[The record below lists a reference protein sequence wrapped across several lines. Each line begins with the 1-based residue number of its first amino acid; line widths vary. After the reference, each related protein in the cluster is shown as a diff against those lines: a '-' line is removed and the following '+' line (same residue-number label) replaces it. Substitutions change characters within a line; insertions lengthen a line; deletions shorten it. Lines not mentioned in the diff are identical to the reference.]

1 MTTEHVDVLI
11 VGAGLSGIGAGA
23 RLELERPGTSYAVLE
38 ARGAIG
44 GTWDLFRYPGI
55 RSDSDMLTL
64 GYPFRPWLG
73 GQVFADGP
81 SIRAYVEDTAR
92 ELGVDRHVR
101 LHHRVTSARWTSHDA
116 RWTVTVE
123 RSDTGDVVELTC
135 SFLYACAGYY
145 RYDHGYEPAFDGMD
159 GFRGTVVHPQTWP
172 EDLELEGRR
181 VVVVGS
187 GATAITLVPSL
198 AEVCEH
204 VVMLQRSPTYVAA
217 LPSRDRVA
225 DLARRVLP
233 PEAAYRVARAKS
245 IGLSSL
251 SYQLSRRFPDA
262 MRRQLVSGAR
272 RLLPE
277 GYDVER
283 HFGPRYAPWDQR
295 LCVAP
300 DGDLFAAIA
309 SGRAEVVTDRIA
321 RFTADGLLLESG
333 AELAADVVVLA
344 TGLELQLVGG
354 LVLEVD
360 GELVDPPSTVA
371 YKGLMLSGVPN
382 FAFAIGYTNASWTL
396 RCDLASR
403 YVCRLLDRMAQ
414 TGYEVVTPLPPPDG
428 ARLPLLDL
436 TSGYVQRAIAMLPK
450 QGTREPWRVKQSYRY
465 DRRVMMRSALDDD
478 GVRWSRRTRTEVHA

>member
-1 MTTEHVDVLI
+1 MTSVDVVI
-11 VGAGLSGIGAGA
+11 VGAGLSGIGAAA
-23 RLELERPGTSYAVLE
+23 RLELERPGTTYAVLE
-38 ARGAIG
+38 ARGALG

-81 SIRAYVEDTAR
+81 SIRQYVEDTAT
-92 ELGVDRHVR
+92 EYGVDRHVR
-101 LHHRVTSARWTSHDA
+101 LHHRVTAARWSSDDA
-116 RWTVTVE
+116 RWTVTAV
-123 RSDTGDVVELTC
+123 RDDTGEVVELTC

-145 RYDHGYEPAFDGMD
+145 RYDHGHEPHIPGRDDYA
-159 GFRGTVVHPQTWP
+159 GTVVHAQHWP
-172 EDLELEGRR
+172 DDLDVSGRT

-187 GATAITLVPSL
+187 GATAITLVPAL
-198 AEVCEH
+198 ADLGAH

-225 DLARRVLP
+225 DLAHRVLP

-251 SYQLSRRFPDA
+251 SYQLSRRFPQA
-262 MRRQLVSGAR
+262 MRRQLVTGAR

-300 DGDLFAAIA
+300 DGDLFDAIS
-309 SGRAEVVTDRIA
+309 SGSAEVVTDTID
-321 RFTADGLLLESG
+321 RFTARGLLLSSG
-333 AELAADVVVLA
+333 DELAADIVVLA
-344 TGLELQLVGG
+344 TGLEMQLVGG
-354 LVLEVD
+354 LTLEVD
-360 GELVDPPSTVA
+360 GEPVDPPSTVA

-382 FAFAIGYTNASWTL
+382 FAFAMGYTNASWTL

-403 YVCRLLDRMAQ
+403 YVCRVLEHLEEG
-414 TGYEVVTPLPPPDG
+414 GYDTVTPLPPPDA

-436 TSGYVQRAIAMLPK
+436 TSGYVQRAVAMLPK
-450 QGTREPWRVKQSYRY
+450 QGVREPWRVRQNYRY
-465 DRRVMMRSALDDD
+465 DRRVMMRGAIHDN
-478 GVRWSRRTRTEVHA
+478 GVRWSRRARVRA

>member
-1 MTTEHVDVLI
+1 MTDVDVLI
-11 VGAGLSGIGAGA
+11 VGAGLSGIGAAA

-38 ARGAIG
+38 ARGGLG

-73 GQVFADGP
+73 GQVFADGA

-92 ELGVDRHVR
+92 EYGVDQHVR
-101 LHHRVTSARWTSHDA
+101 LHHRVTSARWSSDDA
-116 RWTVTVE
+116 RWTVTAE
-123 RSDTGDVVELTC
+123 RDDTGETVELTC

-145 RYDHGYEPAFDGMD
+145 RYDHGYEPEIAGRDD
-159 GFRGTVVHPQTWP
+159 YRGVVVHAQQWP
-172 EDLELEGRR
+172 DDLDLAGRTA
-181 VVVVGS
+181 VVVGS

-198 AEVCEH
+198 VGTCAH

-217 LPSRDRVA
+217 LPSRDRLA

-233 PEAAYRVARAKS
+233 EQAAYRVARAKS

-262 MRRQLVSGAR
+262 MRRQLVNGAR

-300 DGDLFAAIA
+300 DGDLFAAIS
-309 SGRAEVVTDRIA
+309 SGRAEVVTDRIE
-321 RFTADGLLLESG
+321 RFTSGGLLLESG
-333 AELAADVVVLA
+333 TELAADVVVLA
-344 TGLELQLVGG
+344 TGLEMQLVGG
-354 LVLEVD
+354 LTLEVD
-360 GELVDPPSTVA
+360 DVPVDPPSTVA

-382 FAFAIGYTNASWTL
+382 FAFAMGYTNASWTL

-403 YVCRLLDRMAQ
+403 YVCRLLEHLQLGGFD
-414 TGYEVVTPLPPPDG
+414 TVTPVPPPDG
-428 ARLPLLDL
+428 ERLPLLDL
-436 TSGYVQRAIAMLPK
+436 TSGYVQRAIAMLPR
-450 QGTREPWRVKQSYRY
+450 QGAREPWRVRQNYRY
-465 DRRVMMRSALDDD
+465 DRRVMMKGDVVDD
-478 GVRWSRRTRTEVHA
+478 GVRWSRRARAQVHA